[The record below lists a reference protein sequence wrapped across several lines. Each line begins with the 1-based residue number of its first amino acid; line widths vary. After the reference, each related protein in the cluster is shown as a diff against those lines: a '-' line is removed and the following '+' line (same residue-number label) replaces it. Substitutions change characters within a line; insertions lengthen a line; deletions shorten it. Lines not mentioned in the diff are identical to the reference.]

1 MILHLRYQAGSL
13 GRHQIQAPSLDL
25 RAEAVVLEGVG
36 DRKTTGNERV
46 KERRRACAELRQ
58 NLGKRTGCLTFE
70 VVVFWVWV
78 FS

>member
-1 MILHLRYQAGSL
+1 M
-13 GRHQIQAPSLDL
+13 
-25 RAEAVVLEGVG
+25 VLEGVG

-46 KERRRACAELRQ
+46 KEGRRACAELRQ
-58 NLGKRTGCLTFE
+58 NLGKHTGCLTFE